1 MQASDLV
8 ELAALISAEAP
19 SLLRRAARFSLSGA
33 DAYWTSSKCR
43 LDRWLR
49 QLKLGCSPRNARPA
63 DGQMVR
69 PASFATC
76 LEVFTSEVL
85 TRVWAAAAAAE
96 DQRTDR
102 GEFAPIAHS
111 VLFGHQE
118 VRLRVLNVMTAELE
132 GPASRRQRQAQRL
145 DRVRRA
151 SERWTD
157 LLLAPLA
164 DLCDLEAIAHDPAR
178 VRDFAADRIDERDAP
193 TAKRARTILN
203 LSLRSTFRRFSAWPS
218 RNADL
223 NSQIAA
229 AILTCLNFD
238 SLDPAGGLLEG
249 PTYSWLLHA
258 RLSSATSDAERLVED
273 LLFPDRSV
281 PNVSSR

>member
-19 SLLRRAARFSLSGA
+19 SLLRRASRFSPAGG
-33 DAYWTSSKCR
+33 DAYWTASKCR
-43 LDRWLR
+43 LDRWTR
-49 QLKLGCSPRNARPA
+49 QLKFDCAPGGSRAVDARMEHPA
-63 DGQMVR
+63 C
-69 PASFATC
+69 FATC

-85 TRVWAAAAAAE
+85 TRVWAAAAEAE
-96 DQRTDR
+96 DQRSELT
-102 GEFAPIAHS
+102 EFAPTAHS
-111 VLFGHQE
+111 ILFGHQE
-118 VRLRVLNVMTAELE
+118 ARSRVLNFMTTDLE
-132 GPASRRQRQAQRL
+132 GRPSRWQQQAQRL
-145 DRVRRA
+145 DRVRRV

-203 LSLRSTFRRFSAWPS
+203 LSLHSAFRRFSAWPS

-238 SLDPAGGLLEG
+238 SLDPAGDPLEG
-249 PTYSWLLHA
+249 QTYSWLLHA
-258 RLSSATSDAERLVED
+258 RLSSATSDAERLVND
-273 LLFPDRSV
+273 LLDTDCFS
-281 PNVSSR
+281 PNR